1 MQSIDPRDYESQPR
15 HEPPAGYV
23 CVLRDIESD
32 LWRIEGARHPRD
44 LIEDALA
51 ESGSRFGIEVVSIL
65 DTEDLA
71 ASEAMLYEQ
80 HQAQLSDAWLELDEY
95 QLEALRRSV
104 LQIDA
109 HPSRYLTQSAPAD
122 APKTPPA
129 GQAGRRRRRDRWG
142 LRRDR
147 AGLRWDRAGLRP
159 SGSARQPLF
168 RAYGAKSLKSYK
180 EQEAPDWREGLDSP
194 QRLALSI
201 SERLENFRESDAG
214 KALQVVLCLILSA
227 ILCVMDGCS

>member
-1 MQSIDPRDYESQPR
+1 M
-15 HEPPAGYV
+15 
-23 CVLRDIESD
+23 
-32 LWRIEGARHPRD
+32 
-44 LIEDALA
+44 
-51 ESGSRFGIEVVSIL
+51 
-65 DTEDLA
+65 
-71 ASEAMLYEQ
+71 
-80 HQAQLSDAWLELDEY
+80 
-95 QLEALRRSV
+95 

-147 AGLRWDRAGLRP
+147 AGLRP
-159 SGSARQPLF
+159 SAPARLPLY
-168 RAYGAKSLKSYK
+168 RMYGAKSLKDY
-180 EQEAPDWREGLDSP
+180 EEPDAPDWREGLDSP